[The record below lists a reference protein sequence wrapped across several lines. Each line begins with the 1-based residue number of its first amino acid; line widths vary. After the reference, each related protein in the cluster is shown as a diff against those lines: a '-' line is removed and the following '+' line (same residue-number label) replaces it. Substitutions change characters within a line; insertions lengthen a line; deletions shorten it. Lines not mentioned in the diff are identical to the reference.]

1 MKYNINMK
9 KSTLSLCAAGLM
21 AFGFASCGGHGDA
34 VAVDNDTVIS
44 KALADSISITQG
56 KYIGGY
62 VLNDYM
68 NFAANSSMA
77 FPKED
82 IVKGVQLVFSGEKS
96 QATIMGMQLGMQM
109 LQEVKQLQA
118 QGIDI
123 DRDKLISNFKRAFM
137 QDTVNQL
144 ANTTTYNEFQIL
156 TARAEEIIL
165 AREKA
170 RRSAT
175 PEAIQNAQVGR
186 AFIDKAK
193 TEDPELKTTASGLI
207 YKITA
212 QGDTTKIKPDT
223 NVELKYTEKKVDG
236 TTTFTTGDT
245 PRTIAPSRLNTGL
258 AEGVM
263 MLGVGG
269 KATLYVPAELAYG
282 LDGMPSRGIG
292 PNEVIVYQI
301 EVDGVK

>member
-1 MKYNINMK
+1 M
-9 KSTLSLCAAGLM
+9 TLGLV
-21 AFGFASCGGHGDA
+21 SCGGHGDA
-34 VAVDNDTVIS
+34 AAVDNDTVIS
-44 KALADSISITQG
+44 KSLADSISVTQG

-68 NFAANSSMA
+68 NFAANSSQA
-77 FPKED
+77 FSKED
-82 IVKGVQLVFSGEKS
+82 IVKGVQLVFSGDKS

-123 DRDKLISNFKRAFM
+123 DRDLLISNFKRAFL

-144 ANTTTYNEFQIL
+144 ANTTTYNEFQVL
-156 TARAEEIIL
+156 TARAEEIIT
-165 AREKA
+165 ARENA
-170 RRSAT
+170 RRAAT

-193 TEDPELKTTASGLI
+193 ADDPEVKTTPSGLV
-207 YKITA
+207 YKIIA
-212 QGDTTKIKPDT
+212 RGDTTKITPATSVD
-223 NVELKYTEKKVDG
+223 LKYTEKKVDG
-236 TTTFTTGDT
+236 TTTYTTGDT
-245 PRTIAPSRLNTGL
+245 PRTIMPSRLNPGL
-258 AEGVM
+258 GEGVM

-269 KATLYVPAELAYG
+269 KATVYVPAELAYG
-282 LDGMPSRGIG
+282 LDGMPQRGIG

-301 EVDGVK
+301 EVAGVK

>member
-123 DRDKLISNFKRAFM
+123 DRDKSISSPTQRPTTNSRFLRPEPKRSSSPAKR
-137 QDTVNQL
+137 L
-144 ANTTTYNEFQIL
+144 A
-156 TARAEEIIL
+156 ARL
-165 AREKA
+165 HPKRF
-170 RRSAT
+170 RTHRSAAHLSTRQKPKT
-175 PEAIQNAQVGR
+175 PN
-186 AFIDKAK
+186 
-193 TEDPELKTTASGLI
+193 
-207 YKITA
+207 
-212 QGDTTKIKPDT
+212 
-223 NVELKYTEKKVDG
+223 
-236 TTTFTTGDT
+236 
-245 PRTIAPSRLNTGL
+245 
-258 AEGVM
+258 
-263 MLGVGG
+263 
-269 KATLYVPAELAYG
+269 
-282 LDGMPSRGIG
+282 
-292 PNEVIVYQI
+292 
-301 EVDGVK
+301 